1 MGDMQ
6 KQGEEHKDIIFYVN
20 TITPSFRI
28 DFFRMGWYNGLGGT
42 HMMSEKD
49 LKGVVQ
55 NPLYNFNDVL
65 SPSQEHHNQITINHH
80 SPTNISEKNE
90 ISFYIA
96 SQQSE
101 TSLDSYNKDERI
113 RPERLFICPYCPKFT
128 STLENEYQR
137 HIVLKHPGKSG
148 YPNTSSGIH

>member
-65 SPSQEHHNQITINHH
+65 SP
-80 SPTNISEKNE
+80 
-90 ISFYIA
+90 
-96 SQQSE
+96 
-101 TSLDSYNKDERI
+101 
-113 RPERLFICPYCPKFT
+113 
-128 STLENEYQR
+128 
-137 HIVLKHPGKSG
+137 
-148 YPNTSSGIH
+148 